1 VSSPA
6 RTFACEGKEHTCS
19 TKARFLVES
28 ANGTS
33 SYTLDRGFG
42 DPVEAV
48 RFYGELPAGGNKKK
62 RLTMIDEKKRTVLAR
77 TK

>member
-1 VSSPA
+1 MN
-6 RTFACEGKEHTCS
+6 TFECEGKEHTCT
-19 TKARFLVES
+19 TKARFFVEM

-33 SYTLDRGFG
+33 SYTLDRGFS

-48 RFYGELPAGGNKKK
+48 SFYSELASGGTKKK
-62 RLTMIDEKKRTVLAR
+62 RLTMIDGGKRTVLAR